1 MKTYKSIALAA
12 LVGLMLIAGQSFAQ
26 RSSRSNRVYTRYQNI
41 PNLTEDQKQ
50 QINEMRSA
58 HLKEIA
64 ELRSERRSTATRADK
79 KEIRNSMLQKQET
92 HKNQIRALLNED
104 QKTYFDKN
112 QNRSN
117 RQANGKGTRGKGSRG
132 SGNSGGGSKGGG
144 NKGGGNRSW

>member
-64 ELRSERRSTATRADK
+64 ELRSERRSTAIRADK

-92 HKNQIRALLNED
+92 HKNQIRALLNEE

-117 RQANGKGTRGKGSRG
+117 RQANGKGTRSKGSRG
-132 SGNSGGGSKGGG
+132 SGNSGGGSKGGR